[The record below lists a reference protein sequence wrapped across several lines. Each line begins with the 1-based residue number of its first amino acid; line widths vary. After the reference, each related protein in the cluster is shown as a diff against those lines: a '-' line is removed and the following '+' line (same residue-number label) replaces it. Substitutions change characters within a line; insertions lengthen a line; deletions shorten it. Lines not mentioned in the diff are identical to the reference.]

1 MFLLLRASGSRLT
14 STIGSSVNSTSL
26 RASRY
31 NPCMRCIAIR
41 PVAFEDLGTF
51 EPVLREHGFDVE
63 YRQPCVD
70 TLDPQSWLQAE
81 LLVLLGGPVSVYEQD
96 RYPWLRQLIDGTQRR
111 LALDLPTL
119 GVCLGAQLMAAALR
133 GDVHPGRARE
143 IGWGGV
149 NLTESGHASALRH
162 LDGMPVLHWHGDV
175 FELPDGAERLAWTD
189 VTPNQA
195 FARGPN
201 VLALQL
207 HAEADASRIESWL
220 IGHAGELA
228 REGLSPETLRQD
240 SVRLGAQAAL
250 AGQAMLRD
258 WLRSLNK

>member
-1 MFLLLRASGSRLT
+1 MRRFDWILNSPSR
-14 STIGSSVNSTSL
+14 
-26 RASRY
+26 
-31 NPCMRCIAIR
+31 
-41 PVAFEDLGTF
+41 
-51 EPVLREHGFDVE
+51 
-63 YRQPCVD
+63 
-70 TLDPQSWLQAE
+70 
-81 LLVLLGGPVSVYEQD
+81 
-96 RYPWLRQLIDGTQRR
+96 
-111 LALDLPTL
+111 
-119 GVCLGAQLMAAALR
+119 
-133 GDVHPGRARE
+133 
-143 IGWGGV
+143 
-149 NLTESGHASALRH
+149 
-162 LDGMPVLHWHGDV
+162 MPVLHWHGDV